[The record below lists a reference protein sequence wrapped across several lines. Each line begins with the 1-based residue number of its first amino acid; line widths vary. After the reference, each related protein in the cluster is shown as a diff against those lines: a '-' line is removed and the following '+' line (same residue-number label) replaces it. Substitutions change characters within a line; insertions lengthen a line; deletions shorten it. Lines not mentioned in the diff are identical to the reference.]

1 MIDITP
7 YRMSY
12 EWRLEWKEEES
23 KEGQAKAFLQEYG
36 RRTSYWA
43 YEKICGW
50 IRDGLIA
57 QPEYFMN
64 PEKYFWVDRHYLRLL
79 GTDLSFR
86 LGIVYRG
93 PGDVLYPQTL
103 TEEEMKAID
112 RCYGAN
118 HPPANPNETLRAIYD
133 YLSSIETTPYYKALM
148 EFKWRTGL
156 LSFPLFDIKEKIKK
170 IDGKLVE
177 CVWDNKRSAWIPYRL
192 LTSEVVEEEVRA
204 ERDRIRQAGEC
215 EPVKDE
221 LKRRLGEE
229 LLASHEEETL
239 DKKNFQASFPWGSVN
254 YSLPI
259 SRQLN
264 VYHDT
269 SKEPYVRSKPHPKPE
284 LSLNGRNSLR
294 ELTGGDSKL
303 LDDIAELVARLFMPE
318 KPSSYLWIIC
328 AKEKRTLP
336 QFDQNTVSQFINWIL
351 CLTECRYGT
360 AAYESDQEKRNKQLA
375 EDQVLGRLF
384 QMNPITKNS
393 ADIKKMNRSWLKR
406 FIQGEETWAL
416 NDPYQEEQSITGK
429 SVLLYVTTD
438 FNEADFKNI
447 PHKVIRVP
455 KDWTFSDWTIDDIKW
470 VQTCLLCH
478 GLHIVLGQNS
488 EHKTETITKDDVIR
502 KFVRE
507 FCEERPGSWIERKA
521 LCNWLAEYGKAYFPT
536 AGIKNESTK
545 LGADVDKLLV
555 WKPETI
561 RENNNRLGYKG
572 KHLNEEKLGEVLRQ
586 AAESRDEEKTSV
598 DFDQYIASFSDLI
611 KIQEQNP

>member
-1 MIDITP
+1 M
-7 YRMSY
+7 
-12 EWRLEWKEEES
+12 
-23 KEGQAKAFLQEYG
+23 
-36 RRTSYWA
+36 
-43 YEKICGW
+43 
-50 IRDGLIA
+50 
-57 QPEYFMN
+57 
-64 PEKYFWVDRHYLRLL
+64 
-79 GTDLSFR
+79 
-86 LGIVYRG
+86 
-93 PGDVLYPQTL
+93 
-103 TEEEMKAID
+103 
-112 RCYGAN
+112 
-118 HPPANPNETLRAIYD
+118 
-133 YLSSIETTPYYKALM
+133 
-148 EFKWRTGL
+148 
-156 LSFPLFDIKEKIKK
+156 LSFPLFDVRERIIN
-170 IDGKLVE
+170 IDGKLVGY
-177 CVWDNKRSAWIPYRL
+177 VWDRKQNGYSWRL
-192 LTSEVVEEEVRA
+192 LTSEVVEEEVRV
-204 ERDRIRQAGEC
+204 ERGRIRQAGEC

-221 LKRRLGEE
+221 LKRSLGKG
-229 LLASHEEETL
+229 LLASHKEETL
-239 DKKNFQASFPWGSVN
+239 DKKNFQASFLWGSVN

-259 SRQLN
+259 SGQLN

-318 KPSSYLWIIC
+318 KSSSYLWIIC
-328 AKEKRTLP
+328 AKEKRPLP

-360 AAYESDQEKRNKQLA
+360 AAYERDQEKRNKQLA

-384 QMNPITKNS
+384 QMNPTTKMN

-406 FIQGEETWAL
+406 FIQGEETRTL
-416 NDPYQEEQSITGK
+416 NDPYQKEQSITGK

-455 KDWTFSDWTIDDIKW
+455 KDWTFSDWTSEDIKW

-478 GLHIVLGQNS
+478 GLHIVLGQNV
-488 EHKTETITKDDVIR
+488 EHKTETITKDDVIQ

-521 LCNWLAEYGKAYFPT
+521 LCNWLAEYGKAFFPT

-611 KIQEQNP
+611 KIQEQNL

>member
-1 MIDITP
+1 MIP
-7 YRMSY
+7 YVEFNY
-12 EWRLEWKEEES
+12 EWKEAMSDSES
-23 KEGQAKAFLQEYG
+23 ILVRIKREAASFKYLSFLQLANSSQIWLPACYV
-36 RRTSYWA
+36 Y
-43 YEKICGW
+43 
-50 IRDGLIA
+50 
-57 QPEYFMN
+57 PER
-64 PEKYFWVDRHYLRLL
+64 YFWVKGEYLRLL
-79 GTDLSFR
+79 GTNLSYR
-86 LGIVYRG
+86 LGIIDRDG
-93 PGDVLYPQTL
+93 EDVRYPQEL
-103 TEEEMKAID
+103 TEEDERTVSELYGIDPRFGRPSEM
-112 RCYGAN
+112 
-118 HPPANPNETLRAIYD
+118 LSAIYN
-133 YLSSIETTPYYKALM
+133 YLAYTETTPYYKALM

-156 LSFPLFDIKEKIKK
+156 LAFPLFDVRERIKN
-170 IDGKLVE
+170 IDGKLVGY
-177 CVWDNKRSAWIPYRL
+177 VWDRKQNGYSWRL
-192 LTSEVVEEEVRA
+192 LTSEVVEEEVEVTRNPTQQTGVHTPI
-204 ERDRIRQAGEC
+204 EN
-215 EPVKDE
+215 E
-221 LKRRLGEE
+221 LKRRLRNG
-229 LLASHEEETL
+229 LLKLHEKEALDSET
-239 DKKNFQASFPWGSVN
+239 FRAGFSWGSVE

-259 SRQLN
+259 SQQLN
-264 VYHDT
+264 VYFDS
-269 SKEPYVRSKPHPKPE
+269 SKLPYTPSKPYSKPV
-284 LSLNGRNSLR
+284 LSSKGLESLRMLTNGRI
-294 ELTGGDSKL
+294 EQ

-328 AKEKRTLP
+328 AKEKQPLL

-351 CLTECRYGT
+351 CLTERRYGT

-375 EDQVLGRLF
+375 EDQVLGLLF
-384 QMNPITKNS
+384 QMNPTPKMS

-406 FIQGEETWAL
+406 FIQGEETGTL
-416 NDPYQEEQSITGK
+416 NDPYQKEQSITGK

-455 KDWTFSDWTIDDIKW
+455 KDWTFSDWTSEDIKW

-478 GLHIVLGQNS
+478 GLHIVLGQNV

-507 FCEERPGSWIERKA
+507 FCEDSPDSWIERKTF
-521 LCNWLAEYGKAYFPT
+521 CKWLTEYGKAYFPT